1 MTEKNIP
8 LLSSI
13 YLSWKG
19 HMGNPEVSKIRNVKM
34 ELALTWLK
42 DCPACDHYI
51 STNKVFD
58 GKIGRSKNEK
68 KAKKGLI

>member
-1 MTEKNIP
+1 
-8 LLSSI
+8 
-13 YLSWKG
+13 
-19 HMGNPEVSKIRNVKM
+19 MGNPEVSKIRNVKM